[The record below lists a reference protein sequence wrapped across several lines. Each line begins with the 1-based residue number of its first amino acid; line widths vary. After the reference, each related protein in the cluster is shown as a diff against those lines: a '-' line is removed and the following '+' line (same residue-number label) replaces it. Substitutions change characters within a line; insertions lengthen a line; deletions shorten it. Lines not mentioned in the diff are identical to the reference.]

1 MPEYFYCPS
10 ASFEDP
16 IILPDGRKLLTLK
29 DAADYITKLPKK
41 ESDLPEWQTALEVLL
56 QPQRSDD
63 DGADWGHESA
73 EPSCRAGVQSR
84 SQRYP
89 LGEAEAQERHL
100 TVRRPGRPYGRSVLD
115 HGPVAPAV
123 VVGIAAVA
131 RRKYEPLR
139 RPMSKVPAA
148 NLADVG
154 EGAVRRPEWFVVLV
168 YDERRPAVGFVCG
181 IVGKTLQ
188 PRRVR
193 G

>member
-1 MPEYFYCPS
+1 M
-10 ASFEDP
+10 
-16 IILPDGRKLLTLK
+16 
-29 DAADYITKLPKK
+29 
-41 ESDLPEWQTALEVLL
+41 
-56 QPQRSDD
+56 
-63 DGADWGHESA
+63 
-73 EPSCRAGVQSR
+73 
-84 SQRYP
+84 
-89 LGEAEAQERHL
+89 
-100 TVRRPGRPYGRSVLD
+100 RRPGRPYGRSVLD

-154 EGAVRRPEWFVVLV
+154 EGAVRRPERFVVLV

-193 G
+193 GKLRKAPERRTTQRFKWRNQKNRDPYLWRGINGPVAPAVVVGIAAIARRKYEPLRRPMSKVPAAYLADVRRRCCAPARAVRGPHI